1 MHIPPSMFAPLA
13 QLVEQLTLNQWVP
26 GSNPWR
32 CTNKS
37 VFLTQRV
44 HPYPFRTRKLSF
56 AVPKILDWRR
66 SGKIGHSRHQR
77 DMLDRKC
84 IPYFIFLLS
93 SVGSADRDLYT
104 KRLCIRIYKI
114 AVWLWSNCSYS
125 SLAQS
130 VERVT
135 VNHDVVGSSPTGG
148 AKMSLKIID
157 FGAFFVPKWNSRRF
171 SLQKTR

>member
-1 MHIPPSMFAPLA
+1 MF
-13 QLVEQLTLNQWVP
+13 LTQRVHPYPFRTRKLSFAVP
-26 GSNPWR
+26 KILDWR
-32 CTNKS
+32 RSGKIGQRRHKS
-37 VFLTQRV
+37 RRSGESVILTQRV

-104 KRLCIRIYKI
+104 KRLCIRIYKT
-114 AVWLWSNCSYS
+114 AV
-125 SLAQS
+125 
-130 VERVT
+130 
-135 VNHDVVGSSPTGG
+135 
-148 AKMSLKIID
+148 
-157 FGAFFVPKWNSRRF
+157 
-171 SLQKTR
+171 

>member
-1 MHIPPSMFAPLA
+1 MF
-13 QLVEQLTLNQWVP
+13 LTQRVHPYPFRTRKLSFAVP
-26 GSNPWR
+26 KILDWR
-32 CTNKS
+32 QSGKIGQRRHKS
-37 VFLTQRV
+37 RKSGESVILTQRV

-93 SVGSADRDLYT
+93 SVGRAGGTNYTGAIPIKADKKRSLKLYKFHIFLLSSVGSADRDLYT

-114 AVWLWSNCSYS
+114 AV
-125 SLAQS
+125 
-130 VERVT
+130 
-135 VNHDVVGSSPTGG
+135 
-148 AKMSLKIID
+148 
-157 FGAFFVPKWNSRRF
+157 
-171 SLQKTR
+171 